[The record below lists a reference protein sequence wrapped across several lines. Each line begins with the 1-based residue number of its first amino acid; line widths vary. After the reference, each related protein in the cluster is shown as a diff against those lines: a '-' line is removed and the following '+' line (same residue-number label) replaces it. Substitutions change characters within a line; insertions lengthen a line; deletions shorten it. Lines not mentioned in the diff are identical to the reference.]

1 MKSFKLFVEQAS
13 PMIKPP
19 KNEFAKKD
27 VAEGAKWRKHPDAYD
42 VDDEGNK
49 TPRNPNSP
57 KFGYDPLQRRADT
70 ANDAKTSKG
79 KVSALKTSLKMAK
92 GQKGV
97 AEGNSGAKYQIKS
110 IGKDIKGEYY
120 ISPSTGKKVYK
131 SGVNKGDHENPKTG
145 EIKKVV
151 VETSDYF
158 RRTEQEKKAKERV
171 VEGGPFSYGSKPP
184 RKGSVA
190 YNALM
195 KRKEQEKNKPPIEP
209 KDQMVGTAKL
219 VKEEDHEL
227 KAAIKR
233 RDENQKKMKFS
244 DAEHIY
250 AKEFDAIMKKR
261 GYGKHNPIPLRLS
274 DKDIKD

>member
-1 MKSFKLFVEQAS
+1 
-13 PMIKPP
+13 
-19 KNEFAKKD
+19 
-27 VAEGAKWRKHPDAYD
+27 
-42 VDDEGNK
+42 
-49 TPRNPNSP
+49 
-57 KFGYDPLQRRADT
+57 
-70 ANDAKTSKG
+70 
-79 KVSALKTSLKMAK
+79 MAK

-110 IGKDIKGEYY
+110 IGKDSKGEYY

-131 SGVNKGDHENPKTG
+131 SGVNKGDNENPKTG
-145 EIKKVV
+145 NI
-151 VETSDYF
+151 
-158 RRTEQEKKAKERV
+158 
-171 VEGGPFSYGSKPP
+171 
-184 RKGSVA
+184 
-190 YNALM
+190 
-195 KRKEQEKNKPPIEP
+195 
-209 KDQMVGTAKL
+209 TAKL

-233 RDENQKKMKFS
+233 RDENRKKMKFS